1 MRLEVLESGHRE
13 GAAGALAHLTEALG
27 IDAPPGVTATLLYRP
42 EYFGKPY
49 TEYLHGCSRGES
61 DWSVG
66 ERELFAAFVSKLN
79 QCPW

>member
-1 MRLEVLESGHRE
+1 MRLEILESGHRE
-13 GAAGALAHLTEALG
+13 AAAGALEHLKEALG
-27 IDAPPGVTATLLYRP
+27 TDTPPGVVATLLYRP
-42 EYFGKPY
+42 EFFGKPY
-49 TEYLHGCSRGES
+49 TDYLQECSRGDS

>member
-1 MRLEVLESGHRE
+1 MRLAVLESGHRDA
-13 GAAGALAHLTEALG
+13 AAGVLEQMKDALG
-27 IDAPPGVTATLLYRP
+27 IDEAPGVTATLLYRP
-42 EYFGKPY
+42 EFFGKPFAD
-49 TEYLHGCSRGES
+49 YLNDCSRGES